1 MPSRL
6 RFSPLFQSL
15 SLRAL
20 LLIRLAG
27 VLAMLALICVLG
39 ASLLNRGD
47 RRIQSVVGD
56 TLSPVSDVGRIQND
70 YNDNFQAIAHAVMT
84 RLPSSVDDAKTA
96 LKSNRVDIERH
107 WKPLAAS
114 GLGLQEKQLLAVA
127 AEHRKAAEQ
136 SMDETLA
143 MLDAEQYDIAQVKL
157 SSELQPALL
166 PLQTDFTNLFEKALA
181 AGGEQAAAQ
190 HIANR
195 HGLILLIAAFVVAL
209 LLACLID
216 GGMIRGLGKRL
227 KLASAVAERIAQGR
241 VGQAVEVGREDEI
254 GAVLRHLA
262 VMDQQ
267 LASVVE
273 QVRAAAASVRH
284 DAQGLASASDV
295 LNQRTQ
301 SQAAH
306 LEETSASM
314 EQMAATVAESADHAA
329 QADRMARL
337 SKEQATQGHTVVAG
351 TIASMGAIRD
361 NGQRIAEFVGLIDE
375 VAFQTNLLALNA
387 AVEAARAGEHG
398 RGFAVV
404 AAEVRALA
412 QRCGVAARDIRRTM
426 EASEQ
431 AVADADGLVGQSG
444 QALAGIVS
452 TAQQV
457 AEKVAAIALAG
468 REQTA
473 GIEQVNRAVAD
484 MDEMTQQNAA
494 MVQRVA
500 STSLA
505 MRRNADALLA
515 QVDFFRVGEPAIE
528 AEAIRHDAPVE
539 RRNVSGG
546 TLAV

>member
-6 RFSPLFQSL
+6 RFPPLFRSL

-39 ASLLNRGD
+39 ASLLD
-47 RRIQSVVGD
+47 RADTRIQSVVGD

-114 GLGLQEKQLLAVA
+114 GLGLQEKQLLAIA

-166 PLQTDFTNLFEKALA
+166 PLQTDFTNLFEKALS

-195 HGLILLIAAFVVAL
+195 HGLILLITAFVAAL

-216 GGMIRGLGKRL
+216 GGMIRALSRRL

-241 VGQAVEVGREDEI
+241 VGQVVAIGRDDEI

-267 LASVVE
+267 LANVVE

-314 EQMAATVAESADHAA
+314 EQMAVTVAESAGHAT
-329 QADRMARL
+329 QADRMARH
-337 SKEQATQGHTVVAG
+337 SRDQATKGHTVVAG

-404 AAEVRALA
+404 ATEVRALA
-412 QRCGVAARDIRRTM
+412 QRCSVAARDIRRTM

-500 STSLA
+500 TTSLA

-515 QVDFFRVGEPAIE
+515 QVDFFHIGEPVIE
-528 AEAIRHDAPVE
+528 EETTRNDTHDVRHNAD
-539 RRNVSGG
+539 RRTV
-546 TLAV
+546 AA

>member
-6 RFSPLFQSL
+6 RFSPLFRSL

-39 ASLLNRGD
+39 ASLLNRAD
-47 RRIQSVVGD
+47 QRIQSVVGD

-70 YNDNFQAIAHAVMT
+70 YNDSFQAIAHAVMT

-114 GLGLQEKQLLAVA
+114 GLGVQEKQLLGVA

-157 SSELQPALL
+157 SSELQPALV

-190 HIANR
+190 HVANL
-195 HGLILLIAAFVVAL
+195 HGLTLLIAAFVVAL

-216 GGMIRGLGKRL
+216 GGMIRALSKRL

-241 VGQAVEVGREDEI
+241 VGQAVTVGRADEI
-254 GAVLRHLA
+254 GTVLRHLA

-267 LASVVE
+267 LANVVE

-314 EQMAATVAESADHAA
+314 EQMAATVAESAGHAT

-337 SKEQATQGHTVVAG
+337 SKEQAVQGQAVVTG

-412 QRCGVAARDIRRTM
+412 QRCSVAARDIRRTM
-426 EASEQ
+426 EASDQ

-444 QALAGIVS
+444 QALAGIVG

-500 STSLA
+500 TTSLA

-515 QVDFFRVGEPAIE
+515 QVDFFHVGEPAIE
-528 AEAIRHDAPVE
+528 EQAIQHDTQRHNAD
-539 RRNVSGG
+539 RRTV
-546 TLAV
+546 AA

>member
-1 MPSRL
+1 
-6 RFSPLFQSL
+6 
-15 SLRAL
+15 L
-20 LLIRLAG
+20 LVRLAG
-27 VLAMLALICVLG
+27 ALGMLALICLLG
-39 ASLLNRGD
+39 AVLLTRAD

-56 TLSPVSDVGRIQND
+56 TLSPVSDVGRIQSD
-70 YNDNFQAIAHAVMT
+70 YNDSFQSIAHAVMT
-84 RLPSSVDDAKTA
+84 RLPSSADDARTV

-107 WKPLAAS
+107 WEPLAAS
-114 GLGLQEKQLLAVA
+114 GLGVQEKQLLATA

-181 AGGEQAAAQ
+181 AGSEQAAAQ
-190 HIANR
+190 HQNNR
-195 HGLILLIAAFVVAL
+195 HGLILLLLAFAVAL
-209 LLACLID
+209 VLACVID
-216 GGMIRGLGKRL
+216 GGIIRSLGKRL
-227 KLASAVAERIAQGR
+227 RLASAIAERIAQGQL
-241 VGQAVEVGREDEI
+241 GQGVTVGRQDEI
-254 GAVLRHLA
+254 GMVLRHLST
-262 VMDQQ
+262 MDRQ
-267 LASVVE
+267 LANVVE
-273 QVRAAAASVRH
+273 QVRSAAAAVRH
-284 DAQGLASASDV
+284 DAQSLASASDL

-314 EQMAATVAESADHAA
+314 EQMAATVAESAGHAS
-329 QADRMARL
+329 QADRAARL
-337 SKEQATQGHTVVAG
+337 SKAQATEGETVMGHAV
-351 TIASMGAIRD
+351 ASMSAIHE
-361 NGQRIAEFVGLIDE
+361 NGRRIAEFVGLIDE

-412 QRCGVAARDIRRTM
+412 QRCGVAARDIRQTM
-426 EASEQ
+426 EASDQ
-431 AVADADGLVGQSG
+431 AIADAGHLVGQSG
-444 QALAGIVS
+444 QALTELADS
-452 TAQQV
+452 AQQV

-468 REQTA
+468 REQSA

-500 STSLA
+500 MTSQV
-505 MRRNADALLA
+505 MRGNADALLA
-515 QVDFFRVGEPAIE
+515 QVDFFRIAAVTDEGGEAVPHKPA
-528 AEAIRHDAPVE
+528 
-539 RRNVSGG
+539 
-546 TLAV
+546 LAA

>member
-6 RFSPLFQSL
+6 RSPSLFRSL

-39 ASLLNRGD
+39 AVLLDRAD

-70 YNDNFQAIAHAVMT
+70 YNDSFQAIAHAVMT

-114 GLGLQEKQLLAVA
+114 GLGVKEKQLLSVA
-127 AEHRKAAEQ
+127 TEHRKAAEQ

-157 SSELQPALL
+157 SSELQPALV

-190 HIANR
+190 HVANQ
-195 HGLILLIAAFVVAL
+195 HGLGLLIAAFVAAL

-216 GGMIRGLGKRL
+216 GAMIRALGKRL
-227 KLASAVAERIAQGR
+227 QLASAVAERIAQGH
-241 VGQAVEVGREDEI
+241 VGREIAVGRADEI
-254 GAVLRHLA
+254 GTVLRHLA
-262 VMDQQ
+262 LMDQQ

-284 DAQGLASASDV
+284 DAQGLAQASDV

-314 EQMAATVAESADHAA
+314 EQMAATVAESAGHAT

-337 SKEQATQGHTVVAG
+337 SEEQAAQGHTVVAG

-500 STSLA
+500 TTSLA

-515 QVDFFRVGEPAIE
+515 QVDFFQVGESAMQ
-528 AEAIRHDAPVE
+528 AQAAP
-539 RRNVSGG
+539 RNALEHS
-546 TLAV
+546 LAA

>member
-6 RFSPLFQSL
+6 RFTLRTSSL

-27 VLAMLALICVLG
+27 ALVMLALICVLG
-39 ASLLNRGD
+39 AVLLARAD

-56 TLSPVSDVGRIQND
+56 TLSPVSDVGRIQSD
-70 YNDNFQAIAHAVMT
+70 YNDSFQSIAHAVMT

-114 GLGLQEKQLLAVA
+114 GLGVQEKQLLATA

-136 SMDETLA
+136 SMDETLT

-181 AGGEQAAAQ
+181 AGSEQAAAQ
-190 HIANR
+190 HQNNR
-195 HGLILLIAAFVVAL
+195 HGLILLQIAFVIAL
-209 LLACLID
+209 ALACVID
-216 GGMIRGLGKRL
+216 GGIIRSLGKRL
-227 KLASAVAERIAQGR
+227 TLASGVAERIAQGQL
-241 VGQAVEVGREDEI
+241 GQGVAVGRQDEI
-254 GAVLRHLA
+254 GMVLRHLST
-262 VMDQQ
+262 MDRQ
-267 LASVVE
+267 LANVVE
-273 QVRAAAASVRH
+273 QVRAAAAAVRH
-284 DAQGLASASDV
+284 DAQNLASASDL

-314 EQMAATVAESADHAA
+314 EQMAATVAESAGHAT
-329 QADRMARL
+329 QADRVARQ
-337 SKEQATQGHTVVAG
+337 SKAQAAHGESVMNHAV
-351 TIASMGAIRD
+351 ASMSAIHENSR
-361 NGQRIAEFVGLIDE
+361 RIAEFVGLIDE

-404 AAEVRALA
+404 ATEVRALA
-412 QRCGVAARDIRRTM
+412 QRCGVAAHDIRRTM
-426 EASEQ
+426 DASDQ
-431 AVADADGLVGQSG
+431 AIADAGHLVGQSG
-444 QALAGIVS
+444 RALIELADS
-452 TAQQV
+452 AQQV

-468 REQTA
+468 REQSA

-484 MDEMTQQNAA
+484 MDEMTQQNAV

-500 STSLA
+500 VTSQA
-505 MRRNADALLA
+505 MRGNADALLA
-515 QVDFFRVGEPAIE
+515 QVDFFRIATMTRDDGEAAPHKPAM
-528 AEAIRHDAPVE
+528 
-539 RRNVSGG
+539 
-546 TLAV
+546 AV